1 MIIMTMWLDFCSIF
15 TIFNYEYFP
24 KFAKLGSKFYQIL
37 NKPSKK
43 FQPFKMLVTLRW
55 LVRLPLGWMETLH
68 VDRLK
73 TDSNYEQFGK
83 ILKVFGNFSRV
94 NLVFGNICDLFWQIL
109 YAVEQILIDGN
120 DQILKKYSRHLV
132 TLSYNHLISSTPSR
146 YCRIVC
152 NKLMVPPYL
161 HLAFK
166 IDWIDPPSAL
176 NKNINKMSQIT
187 FFIFVKS
194 WSCLV

>member
-1 MIIMTMWLDFCSIF
+1 MTRFGEISPLWQNLKSLWQFFEGKFSIWQHLWPILANFVCSWAN
-15 TIFNYEYFP
+15 FNWW
-24 KFAKLGSKFYQIL
+24 K
-37 NKPSKK
+37 
-43 FQPFKMLVTLRW
+43 W
-55 LVRLPLGWMETLH
+55 
-68 VDRLK
+68 
-73 TDSNYEQFGK
+73 SNIEK
-83 ILKVFGNFSRV
+83 ILQTSGHTVIQSCLN
-94 NLVFGNICDLFWQIL
+94 
-109 YAVEQILIDGN
+109 
-120 DQILKKYSRHLV
+120 
-132 TLSYNHLISSTPSR
+132 LISSTPSR
-146 YCRIVC
+146 YCRIVS

>member
-1 MIIMTMWLDFCSIF
+1 MCAIYETYKLFCKKAYCINRQPCERVKWVKQEGSF
-15 TIFNYEYFP
+15 KLSEWRGLA
-24 KFAKLGSKFYQIL
+24 KF
-37 NKPSKK
+37 
-43 FQPFKMLVTLRW
+43 R
-55 LVRLPLGWMETLH
+55 H
-68 VDRLK
+68 
-73 TDSNYEQFGK
+73 FGK

>member
-1 MIIMTMWLDFCSIF
+1 MWYFTNLQFNLECKQLWKLHLGPIQLSLIF
-15 TIFNYEYFP
+15 VNHTPEWP
-24 KFAKLGSKFYQIL
+24 DLAKF
-37 NKPSKK
+37 
-43 FQPFKMLVTLRW
+43 R
-55 LVRLPLGWMETLH
+55 H
-68 VDRLK
+68 
-73 TDSNYEQFGK
+73 FGK